1 MDPGLTGIAMKALAL
16 KIQTLK
22 HLLVRPAL
30 FLLLL
35 LAMASALGLAGC
47 VLGPIEFAEEE
58 PMYPPR
64 INLETLAPPMEGIIT
79 VRREDCER
87 ITFSAGSVFDRNED
101 DVLYVWW
108 VLDWKREDGDFFT
121 QAEKEAFIGKMG
133 NPDRSGPQLEN
144 TLNLSNQIDTFF
156 DQHHSMTLFVRDR
169 TLEDEAGQMDSY
181 QWTFEVV
188 PGGTYCDE

>member
-1 MDPGLTGIAMKALAL
+1 MEPGLTGIAMKALAL
-16 KIQTLK
+16 KTQTLTRL
-22 HLLVRPAL
+22 HVRPAL

-47 VLGPIEFAEEE
+47 VLGPIEAAEEE

-64 INLETLAPPMEGIIT
+64 IILEELYPPMEGIIT

-87 ITFSAGSVFDRNED
+87 ITFKADSVFDRNKD

-108 VLDWKREDGDFFT
+108 VLDWEGGDIST
-121 QAEKEAFIGKMG
+121 EAEKEAFIGKMG
-133 NPDRSGPQLEN
+133 EEIRSGPQLEN
-144 TLNLSNQIDTFF
+144 TLNLSNQTDTFF

-169 TLEDEAGQMDSY
+169 ILQDEEGKMDSY

-188 PGGTYCDE
+188 TGGTYCDE